1 MPIEP
6 TDLHGKTAIVK
17 GASHGIG
24 LAAAQAL
31 AAAGADA

>member
-1 MPIEP
+1 MPPES
-6 TDLHGKTAIVK
+6 TDMHGNTAIVK
-17 GASHGIG
+17 GASLGIG

>member
-1 MPIEP
+1 MPTEP
-6 TDLHGKTAIVK
+6 SDLHGKTAIVN
-17 GASHGIG
+17 GASHAIG

>member
-1 MPIEP
+1 MPTEP
-6 TDLHGKTAIVK
+6 TDLHGAAIVK